1 MSPLTDKICEEIA
14 DTEDRPFTSIEM
26 DNMRAAADWQLKQV
40 VSWLE
45 DNLRSS
51 NYLQLNDDRDIEV
64 NIDYVIQHLLEEMR
78 S

>member
-1 MSPLTDKICEEIA
+1 
-14 DTEDRPFTSIEM
+14 
-26 DNMRAAADWQLKQV
+26 MRAAADWQLKQV

-64 NIDYVIQHLLEEMR
+64 NIDCLLFNTL
-78 S
+78 